1 MNIREIAQF
10 GTAKGLDVIGV
21 GDFTHPKW
29 FKEVNGELSEIDETG
44 IFKPRFYSNSRV
56 AFILSVEVS
65 TIFEYQGS
73 TKKIHHVI
81 LTPNFETA
89 SQISDRLCRYG
100 NLSSDGRPTLSMT
113 ASSLVE
119 EVMEVSSKNL
129 LFPAHA
135 WTPWFGLFGA
145 NSGFDRLSDCYQDMA
160 KHVTALETGLSSD
173 PPMNWRLSA
182 LDNLVLLS
190 NSDSHSHW
198 PWRIGRE
205 ANVFELHEVTYDAIT
220 DVIRAKDFTRFKFTI
235 ETHPAYGKYHWTGH
249 RMCGVSMSAEESLKH
264 NNICPKCG
272 KRMTK
277 GVEQRVEELADR
289 AYGYKP
295 NHAVGYVHLLP
306 LSELLATTYGLD
318 QPSASKVWKIYNSLI
333 ETFGSEYSVLLDT
346 SVEEI
351 ARVAGEAVALNIEK
365 LRNDTVNIAPGYDGV
380 YGKAELVTENTV
392 EQIEQ
397 PATKNTHREH
407 TDLGDFI

>member
-1 MNIREIAQF
+1 LGLETLPTQNGWFEEIKA
-10 GTAKGLDVIGV
+10 
-21 GDFTHPKW
+21 
-29 FKEVNGELSEIDETG
+29 ELSEIDETG
-44 IFKPRFYSNSRV
+44 IFKPRFYSSSGV
-56 AFILSVEVS
+56 TFLLSVEVN
-65 TIFEYQGS
+65 TIFEHQGS

-119 EVMEVSSKNL
+119 EVMEASSKNL

-135 WTPWFGLFGA
+135 WTPWFSLFGA
-145 NSGFDRLSDCYQDMA
+145 NSGFDRLSDCYQDMT

-173 PPMNWRLSA
+173 PPMNWRISA

-205 ANVFELHEVTYDAIT
+205 ANVFELREVTYNAIT
-220 DVIRAKDFTRFKFTI
+220 DVIRVKDPARFKFTI
-235 ETHPAYGKYHWTGH
+235 ETQPTYGKYHWTGH
-249 RMCGVSMSAEESLKH
+249 RVCGVSMSAEQSLKR

-277 GVEQRVEELADR
+277 GVEQRMEELADR
-289 AYGYKP
+289 TYGYQP
-295 NHAVGYVHLLP
+295 NHAIGYTHLLP
-306 LSELLATTYGLD
+306 LSETLATTYGLD
-318 QPSASKVWKIYNSLI
+318 QPSASKVWKTYNALI
-333 ETFGSEYSVLLDT
+333 EAFGSEYNVLLGI
-346 SVEEI
+346 SREEI
-351 ARVAGEAVALNIEK
+351 ARVAGEAVAVNIEK
-365 LRNDTVNIAPGYDGV
+365 LRNDTVKVAPGYDGV
-380 YGKAELVTENTV
+380 YGKAELVTENSV
-392 EQIEQ
+392 EKTDR
-397 PATKNTHREH
+397 PAARNTHH
-407 TDLGDFI
+407 SHADLGDFV